1 VGGVPDDLQDLV
13 RRAQRGDDEAFS
25 ALVRLTQDD
34 LFALALRLVGSRD
47 DALDVLQEAYLRAYR
62 HLGSFRGDAQV
73 TTWLYRIV
81 ANSAAS
87 FLTRKRKFRTE
98 VLDDGNALPDV
109 RTVCDPEAMA
119 GLSWEVSELARALA
133 ALPTRLRVVVVLR
146 DVYDLPH
153 EAIAAELGIS
163 RTAAKVRLHRARR
176 RLREM
181 LGLAEQDG
189 SSPEEVAWHVV

>member
-1 VGGVPDDLQDLV
+1 MGGVPDDLQDLV